1 MCYCEEPE
9 CSLERSGLKQKFP
22 VMLDTTLTTSIE
34 KPSKDTKDE
43 EAQQFMHQDKQYRV
57 RDVETIRVARNQ

>member
-22 VMLDTTLTTSIE
+22 VTLDTTLTTSIE
-34 KPSKDTKDE
+34 KPSKDTQDE
-43 EAQQFMHQDKQYRV
+43 EAQQLYASK
-57 RDVETIRVARNQ
+57 